1 MPKLDEMLRSFGVG
15 GSEYYTFYLRGMLN
29 AVTPEFA
36 VAGKRVITED
46 DVSGEYL
53 ETLRIIADRYAK
65 NLPEG
70 QSVRI
75 GYKAVRDVFG
85 VAGNYYKDFDA
96 DTMAD
101 VINNTLGSFRIRKQD
116 GQLMV
121 DHDPYDFKDHLA
133 IHYRENFGK
142 EPELMDYLKDAQSII
157 TNENQPM
164 KGRLHNLAHLVGGVV
179 MGENADGSPN
189 EDALKVAI
197 KIPQSPPVIDVDYDD
212 PIPEEAEELVLRGPM
227 TNKRKNLFDSFM
239 NMFSTEAQ
247 AAEEQMSMP
256 LPQSKPEM
264 GDRGEPEVDMPVPTS
279 KPQQPQ
285 QQTFF
290 SQIRNQVRESREV
303 M

>member
-29 AVTPEFA
+29 ALTPEFA

-70 QSVRI
+70 QSVTL
-75 GYKAVRDVFG
+75 GYQSVRDVFG
-85 VAGNYYKDFDA
+85 VEGNYYKDFNA

-101 VINNTLGSFRIRKQD
+101 VINNTLGKFKIRKQD

-121 DHDPYDFKDHLA
+121 DHDPYDFP
-133 IHYRENFGK
+133 REFEARFKKQTGK
-142 EPELMDYLKDAQSII
+142 EPNIVDYISEGFSIYQK
-157 TNENQPM
+157 EGLEG
-164 KGRLHNLAHLVGGVV
+164 KGLHDIAHLGGEYF
-179 MGENADGSPN
+179 MGDTSDD
-189 EDALKVAI
+189 EDKLKVAI

-247 AAEEQMSMP
+247 AAEEQMSMS

-264 GDRGEPEVDMPVPTS
+264 GDRGEPEVDIPVPTS

-290 SQIRNQVRESREV
+290 SQIRNRVRESREV